1 MSRKSN
7 ARSQKSNVQRPKPK
21 VQSPKTDARRLKAGV
36 SVWRPE
42 QYEKFRDER
51 SAPFFDLMAMV
62 RPLPGGRV
70 VDLGCGTGE
79 LTRTLHEYTGA
90 AETVG
95 IDTSETMLAKS
106 AAFAGGGLRFE
117 LGEVESW
124 NAEGGFDL
132 VFSNAA
138 LQWVN
143 GHAELFPRLFGA
155 VAPGGQVAIQMP
167 ANNDHPSH
175 MTAHWVAGQEPFR
188 TYLGG
193 YVRSWPVMAPEW
205 YAELLDRE
213 GFAEQSVRLQVYGHR
228 LESREGVVEW
238 VRGTLLTDYEKRMT
252 AAQYTEFLEAYRA
265 KLMPLLDDREPY
277 FYAFKR
283 VLVWGRR

>member
-1 MSRKSN
+1 M
-7 ARSQKSNVQRPKPK
+7 
-21 VQSPKTDARRLKAGV
+21 T
-36 SVWRPE
+36 SVWNPE

-51 SAPFFDLMAMV
+51 SAPFFDLMALV
-62 RPLPGGRV
+62 QPVPGGRV

-79 LTRTLHEYTGA
+79 LTRALHEYTGA

-95 IDTSETMLAKS
+95 VDNSETMLAKS
-106 AAFAGGGLRFE
+106 EAFAGNGLRFE
-117 LGEVESW
+117 LGEVENWASDRSG
-124 NAEGGFDL
+124 EGFDL
-132 VFSNAA
+132 LFSNAA

-143 GHAELFPRLFGA
+143 GHAELFPRLMRA
-155 VAPGGQVAIQMP
+155 VAPGGQVAVQMP

-175 MTAHWVAGQEPFR
+175 MTAHRVAGQEPFR

-193 YVRSWPVMAPEW
+193 YVRSWPVMPPEW

-228 LESREGVVEW
+228 LASREGVVEW
-238 VRGTLLTDYEKRMT
+238 VRGTLLTDCEKRMRPE
-252 AAQYTEFLEAYRA
+252 QYAEFLEAYRA
-265 KLMPLLDDREPY
+265 ELMPLLEEREPY

-283 VLVWGRR
+283 VLLWGRR